1 MKHPEVRLVNY
12 SIMIRKLLLQYIV
25 RTKKQNLQV
34 KWVLYK
40 KLAQLFASE
49 KDLLQLMP
57 LKNQESD
64 VCIKRFIE
72 YINFCIN

>member
-40 KLAQLFASE
+40 KLPQLFASE
-49 KDLLQLMP
+49 KDFFATDAIEKARIRCLYQEVHRIHKLL
-57 LKNQESD
+57 
-64 VCIKRFIE
+64 
-72 YINFCIN
+72 Y